1 MSTGKQNIFNDPKIF
16 SERLKAERRKAGFTN
31 ESLAE
36 EAGLSV
42 DTLISYTRAEPS
54 VPNMANAA
62 ALATALN
69 VSLDYLCGLSEAK
82 EINVERRVSP
92 YVLLMNLYIATK
104 DAGISVNVNTN
115 ERSTIFTS
123 ENAHIAYFFD
133 QVQNCKTLSDV
144 RELAMRFDNMKV
156 VGNQIVDKDTYE
168 KYVTEQ
174 SVYGDITD
182 EDVELYPE
190 EVRELIDIRAEE
202 YQAKDD

>member
-1 MSTGKQNIFNDPKIF
+1 MGTGKQNIFNDPKIF
-16 SERLKAERRKAGFTN
+16 SERLKTERRKAGFTN

-54 VPNMANAA
+54 IPNMVNAA
-62 ALATALN
+62 ALATALE

-104 DAGISVNVNTN
+104 DAGLSVNVDISG
-115 ERSTIFTS
+115 RSTTFKS
-123 ENAHIAYFFD
+123 ENAHVAYFFD

-144 RELAMRFDNMKV
+144 RELAIRFDNMKLI
-156 VGNQIVDKDTYE
+156 GNQIVDKDTYE
-168 KYVTEQ
+168 EYLAEQ
-174 SVYGDITD
+174 SIYGDITA
-182 EDVELYPE
+182 EDTELYPE
-190 EVRELIDIRAEE
+190 EVRELIDMRAKE
-202 YQAKDD
+202 KDL